1 MTRETTKKE
10 VKQPTK
16 IKLNKWYLFL
26 TCLLNFFQSK
36 AIAIYSVIFI
46 AMFSFG
52 VGYCL
57 KYPAIRG
64 ILELEHRNKVEMEYQ
79 QRKEVEDKVRTIMS
93 IYNCDSLI
101 IYESLLNTFDPVF
114 MATVLAIESEYK
126 VNAISPAGA
135 LGLGQVMP
143 YHFKKGQDW
152 KNPKDN
158 IAVASKL
165 MEDFLKRFN
174 GNKELALAA
183 YNAGPNAVIKAGYK
197 IPDTRNNETKNY
209 VSKAQKLDKYLQKS
223 MRDLRVR

>member
-1 MTRETTKKE
+1 MTKKTTNKE
-10 VKQPTK
+10 VMQPK
-16 IKLNKWYLFL
+16 KLSKKYLLLTYWFNFITFL
-26 TCLLNFFQSK
+26 QSK
-36 AIAIYSVIFI
+36 TVVGLSIVFI
-46 AMFSFG
+46 MLISFG

-79 QRKEVEDKVRTIMS
+79 QRKEIEDKVRTIMS

-143 YHFKKGQDW
+143 YHFKNGQDW

-174 GNKELALAA
+174 DNKELALAA
-183 YNAGPNAVIKAGYK
+183 YNAGPGAVVKAGYK
-197 IPDTRNNETKNY
+197 IPNTKNDETKNY
-209 VSKAQKLDKYLQKS
+209 VYKAQKLDNYLQGACGI
-223 MRDLRVR
+223 